1 MLDVAETIGVVDY
14 FVIASGTNDRQVRTI
29 VDTIEENLRGQGRS
43 PLGREGIEN
52 CRWALLDY
60 GDLVVHVFL
69 DDVRRFYD
77 LERLWADAPHVPWD
91 EVAAEQV
98 VE

>member
-14 FVIASGTNDRQVRTI
+14 FVIASGSSDRQVRTI
-29 VDTIEENLRGQGRS
+29 IDNVEAHLREGTSGRG
-43 PLGREGIEN
+43 PLGREGIEA

-77 LERLWADAPHVPWD
+77 LERLWADAPR
-91 EVAAEQV
+91 VAWSGA
-98 VE
+98 